1 MRKVLAAEQTPRRK
15 WQTARR
21 KSQPA
26 RLQILGFN
34 RLSPSNQPGPIV
46 ALWCSEGSR
55 VMSQKTVQSLIG
67 QIVTDEELR
76 ARFVLQPLETRE
88 QGFDLTTSE
97 IEALVDTDRQ
107 LWKSAAARIHPRLQR
122 CRLCP

>member
-1 MRKVLAAEQTPRRK
+1 
-15 WQTARR
+15 
-21 KSQPA
+21 
-26 RLQILGFN
+26 
-34 RLSPSNQPGPIV
+34 
-46 ALWCSEGSR
+46 
-55 VMSQKTVQSLIG
+55 MSQKTVQSLIG

-76 ARFVLQPLETRE
+76 ARFVMQPLETLTALRE